1 MKKDWDILGLKIYS
15 FSFSMDK
22 GSIENRYLFEKN
34 ELVLHFSV
42 SFSINVYIFSFIHDT
57 IYDIVWYNFR
67 IYISRDSTMIFTL
80 EHTLL

>member
-1 MKKDWDILGLKIYS
+1 MKIYS

-42 SFSINVYIFSFIHDT
+42 SFSINVYIFSFLHDT
-57 IYDIVWYNFR
+57 IYDIV
-67 IYISRDSTMIFTL
+67 
-80 EHTLL
+80 

>member
-1 MKKDWDILGLKIYS
+1 MKIYS

-42 SFSINVYIFSFIHDT
+42 SFSIDVYIFSFLHNIRYSL
-57 IYDIVWYNFR
+57 I
-67 IYISRDSTMIFTL
+67 
-80 EHTLL
+80 

>member
-1 MKKDWDILGLKIYS
+1 
-15 FSFSMDK
+15 MDK

-57 IYDIVWYNFR
+57 IYDTVWYNFR

-80 EHTLL
+80 EHTLT

>member
-1 MKKDWDILGLKIYS
+1 MRYFSGMKIYS

-42 SFSINVYIFSFIHDT
+42 SFSIDVYIFSFIHDT
-57 IYDIVWYNFR
+57 IYDIV
-67 IYISRDSTMIFTL
+67 
-80 EHTLL
+80 